1 MTLSQISIE
10 NRTRKFRC
18 RRVAD
23 LQDFLVLGPTKIDDT
38 GIVVRFSVL
47 NLDTDIYH
55 DTDAFVDSFVLLSSN
70 IELGYMT
77 RLGDPQIIKA
87 VKEKYQKK

>member
-1 MTLSQISIE
+1 MTLSQISIN

-18 RRVAD
+18 RRVSD
-23 LQDFLVLGPTKIDDT
+23 LQDFLVLGPTKIDET

-47 NLDTDIYH
+47 NLDTDLYH
-55 DTDAFVDSFVLLSSN
+55 DTDAFVDAFVLLSSN
-70 IELGYMT
+70 VELGYMT

-87 VKEKYQKK
+87 VKAKYQKN